1 MQVVPV
7 PRFPVGKPTLP
18 PRRHTGAGGL
28 ASYAPLPPLCTRCCD
43 GLLLLATKR
52 DSEEFNQRSSLIWTT
67 ARRLKEFLFWN
78 FDVLLIDASSL
89 AEKATFGA
97 PQRVLSPPHA
107 ASVVVHVGCIADL
120 VHPCPLA
127 CPSLVH
133 RPSTDN
139 ATAVPRQANSS
150 RPGVNGS
157 QCSSIT
163 ACSCRCLL
171 FKHLTRSALVP

>member
-1 MQVVPV
+1 M
-7 PRFPVGKPTLP
+7 
-18 PRRHTGAGGL
+18 
-28 ASYAPLPPLCTRCCD
+28 
-43 GLLLLATKR
+43 
-52 DSEEFNQRSSLIWTT
+52 
-67 ARRLKEFLFWN
+67 ARRGGMQMRRWKRRIQSEIISDLDDCSAIKRIPVREFRRPINRCEFPRGESN
-78 FDVLLIDASSL
+78 FRRTA
-89 AEKATFGA
+89 ACAFATSCCF
-97 PQRVLSPPHA
+97 
-107 ASVVVHVGCIADL
+107 VVVHVGCIADL

>member
-1 MQVVPV
+1 MLDVSNTSCHQSNSHPYS
-7 PRFPVGKPTLP
+7 RNSDLTLDEGP
-18 PRRHTGAGGL
+18 WARAQAASAGCR
-28 ASYAPLPPLCTRCCD
+28 SE
-43 GLLLLATKR
+43 
-52 DSEEFNQRSSLIWTT
+52 SEELNQRSSLIWTT
-67 ARRLKEFLFWN
+67 ARRLKEFLFGN

-133 RPSTDN
+133 RSSTDN

-150 RPGVNGS
+150 RPGVNGL

-171 FKHLTRSALVP
+171 FKHLTRWALVP